1 MSYVHVVRYLFLIV
15 APTAPAWWSHGGA
28 EWEIYDCGMEQA
40 LRACSMPQS

>member
-28 EWEIYDCGMEQA
+28 E
-40 LRACSMPQS
+40 